1 MSMFEALDDPRGNTP
16 YPLPP
21 PGSTDKDSVG
31 TGVEKKAV
39 REIKEWQV
47 IMDHLQTRPVTGP
60 DILPTIPIDERAAEV
75 RAINSA

>member
-1 MSMFEALDDPRGNTP
+1 MSMFEAVDDPRGNTP

-39 REIKEWQV
+39 REIKE
-47 IMDHLQTRPVTGP
+47 
-60 DILPTIPIDERAAEV
+60 
-75 RAINSA
+75 